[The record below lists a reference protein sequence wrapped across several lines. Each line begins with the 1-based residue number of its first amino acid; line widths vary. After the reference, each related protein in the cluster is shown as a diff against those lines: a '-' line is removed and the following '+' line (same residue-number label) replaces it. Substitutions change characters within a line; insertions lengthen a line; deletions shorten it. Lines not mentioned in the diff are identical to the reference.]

1 LTVNNS
7 TGERLR
13 GIEAQR
19 FSLLRN
25 VIQLAFL
32 YDPLVRFIGALN
44 PILIVIAC
52 GRQKLRDPVDALYT
66 AAAEWRGRKA
76 YRLTDFKFVLAHRAV
91 HHAYLASRSTFAE
104 ELDFDCRPYRN
115 TTARNVEPF
124 NGLYHSFTARHVLTA
139 RGLRAS
145 GPGSRSNRLR
155 ATPGGRCGLDRNER
169 IRFFARDRFSTVLN
183 TGSRAIS

>member
-1 LTVNNS
+1 MASAAAAKRRYPALAANHRYALTVNNS

-124 NGLYHSFTARHVLTA
+124 NGLYHSRSKAC
-139 RGLRAS
+139 LRRQNW
-145 GPGSRSNRLR
+145 GIRPCIFRSV
-155 ATPGGRCGLDRNER
+155 
-169 IRFFARDRFSTVLN
+169 F
-183 TGSRAIS
+183 

>member
-1 LTVNNS
+1 MASAAAKRRYPALAANRRYALTVNNS

-52 GRQKLRDPVDALYT
+52 GRQKLRDPIDALYT

-104 ELDFDCRPYRN
+104 EPS
-115 TTARNVEPF
+115 TSIA
-124 NGLYHSFTARHVLTA
+124 GLIETLLHGTWNHSMVSIMVL
-139 RGLRAS
+139 RRAKS
-145 GPGSRSNRLR
+145 
-155 ATPGGRCGLDRNER
+155 
-169 IRFFARDRFSTVLN
+169 
-183 TGSRAIS
+183 

>member
-1 LTVNNS
+1 MASAAAAKRRYPALAANHRYALTVSNS

-25 VIQLAFL
+25 VIQQAFL

-44 PILIVIAC
+44 PIRIVNAC

-104 ELDFDCRPYRN
+104 ELDFD
-115 TTARNVEPF
+115 
-124 NGLYHSFTARHVLTA
+124 
-139 RGLRAS
+139 LRALS
-145 GPGSRSNRLR
+145 KHYCTERGTIHWSLSWFYGAPSLDGPRLAR
-155 ATPGGRCGLDRNER
+155 ER
-169 IRFFARDRFSTVLN
+169 TRE
-183 TGSRAIS
+183 

>member
-1 LTVNNS
+1 MASAAAAKRRYPALAANHRYALTVNNS

-91 HHAYLASRSTFAE
+91 HPAHTWRRAAPLRRSR
-104 ELDFDCRPYRN
+104 
-115 TTARNVEPF
+115 
-124 NGLYHSFTARHVLTA
+124 
-139 RGLRAS
+139 
-145 GPGSRSNRLR
+145 RLR
-155 ATPGGRCGLDRNER
+155 LPALSKHYCTERGTIQWSLSWFYGAPSLDGPRLARER
-169 IRFFARDRFSTVLN
+169 TRE
-183 TGSRAIS
+183 